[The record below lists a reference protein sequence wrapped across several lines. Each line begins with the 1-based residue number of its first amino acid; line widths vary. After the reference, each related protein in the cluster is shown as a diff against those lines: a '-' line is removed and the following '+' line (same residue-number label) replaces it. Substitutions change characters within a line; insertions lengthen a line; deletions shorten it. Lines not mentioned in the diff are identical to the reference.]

1 MLYFTVRY
9 TALLFFV
16 VCLAACMAKNVPEE
30 ALALKPE
37 SLQQRQ
43 VQTRRFETAD
53 EARILA
59 ACASLLQDIGFSID
73 ETEIKLGVLTAS
85 KDRSAQ
91 DGKQIAAAVVLM
103 VLLGVPIPID
113 TSQTMTACVVT
124 RPIGEDRKYYAVRV
138 TFRRVV
144 YDERG
149 LVSKMEPLTDPR
161 MYQGFFEKLSKAL
174 FLEAHEI

>member
-1 MLYFTVRY
+1 MLHFTVRY
-9 TALLFFV
+9 TALLFWV
-16 VCLAACMAKNVPEE
+16 ACLTACMVKNVPEE

-43 VQTRRFETAD
+43 MQTRRFETAD
-53 EARILA
+53 EAHILA

-85 KDRSAQ
+85 KHRSAQ
-91 DGKQIAAAVVLM
+91 DGKQIAAAVVLL
-103 VLLGVPIPID
+103 VLLGVQIPLD
-113 TSQTMTACVVT
+113 TSQTMTASVIT

-138 TFRRVV
+138 TFQRVV
-144 YDERG
+144 LDDRG
-149 LVSKMEPLTDPR
+149 RISKRESLTDPR